1 MDDPSRAA
9 IESTATEVVDSVV
22 KVHRSL
28 GPGLLES
35 AYQACLSHELA
46 ARGHKVQTELIL
58 PIHYEGQTIDRGYR
72 LDMLINDHVLV
83 ENKSVSTLTDTHH
96 AQIITYLKLSELRLG
111 LLINWNVR
119 LVKDGIKR
127 VALFL

>member
-1 MDDPSRAA
+1 MEDESRAA

-35 AYQACLSHELA
+35 AYQACLCHELR
-46 ARGHKVQTELIL
+46 ARGHKVQNELIL

-111 LLINWNVR
+111 LLINWNVK
-119 LVKDGIKR
+119 LAKDGIKR
-127 VALFL
+127 VALLL

>member
-1 MDDPSRAA
+1 MNDPSRAA

-35 AYQACLSHELA
+35 AYQACLSHELT